1 MFSYTF
7 YYMYTVVGTVGSL
20 VVLLPHIIVYI
31 YMPTMLPVVY
41 KGFYTDVIFIRKIN
55 ANLFLQV
62 ICVCKINHYLLHKT
76 KYILSFVKLVVIL
89 LLSVY
94 QTLTHLSK
102 NKNVFFFFQLF
113 QRSTSQSSF
122 LES

>member
-7 YYMYTVVGTVGSL
+7 YYMHTVVGTVGSL
-20 VVLLPHIIVYI
+20 VVLLPHIIYI

-55 ANLFLQV
+55 ANLFLQE

-76 KYILSFVKLVVIL
+76 KYIFIFCKASRNFTSISLSDFD
-89 LLSVY
+89 
-94 QTLTHLSK
+94 
-102 NKNVFFFFQLF
+102 
-113 QRSTSQSSF
+113 SF
-122 LES
+122 I